1 MVACDLAKVSV
12 RVRFSLPAPNFLTTG
27 DSMTESRARYTSQEA
42 VDMIGNRFEMVLIA
56 TARVRELKRGYRTKL
71 DKPTKAGPI
80 VTALMEIE
88 KGLVGREYLKQVR

>member
-1 MVACDLAKVSV
+1 
-12 RVRFSLPAPNFLTTG
+12 
-27 DSMTESRARYTSQEA
+27 MTESRARYTSQEA
-42 VDMIGNRFEMVLIA
+42 AEMIGNRFEMVLIA

>member
-1 MVACDLAKVSV
+1 
-12 RVRFSLPAPNFLTTG
+12 
-27 DSMTESRARYTSQEA
+27 MTSRARYSSQEA

-56 TARVRELKRGYRTKL
+56 AARVRELKRGHKSKL
-71 DKPTKAGPI
+71 DQPTKAGPT